1 MTTPRWLPCRHPM
14 LLLPCDRSELEL
26 LTLLQHDDAEG
37 EEIIDEGSITLKM
50 MLLSGFE
57 SATTIVRRP
66 PSSGAVWRRRRRAA
80 SKVWRWTR
88 LTSDQ

>member
-1 MTTPRWLPCRHPM
+1 M

-37 EEIIDEGSITLKM
+37 EEIIDEGSITPKM

-57 SATTIVRRP
+57 SATTTIVRRP
-66 PSSGAVWRRRRRAA
+66 PSSGAAWRRRRRAGGVKSVA
-80 SKVWRWTR
+80 AVTPDK
-88 LTSDQ
+88 